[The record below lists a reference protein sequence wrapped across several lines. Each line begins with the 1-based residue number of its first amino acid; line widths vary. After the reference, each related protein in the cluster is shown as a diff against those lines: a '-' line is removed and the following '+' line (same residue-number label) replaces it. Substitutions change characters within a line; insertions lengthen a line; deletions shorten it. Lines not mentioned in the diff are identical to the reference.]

1 MAEFDSCVSW
11 SFEDEYDYDSQPESS
26 IESFPNYECCLF
38 TLPTTVKNCGD
49 FRVYHI
55 GPTQACS
62 IAYCSAPEYNMPNS
76 TVSGAVTS
84 LRKTEKTLETQV
96 PFSNQMP
103 IKRFISCMYHH
114 IRETN

>member
-11 SFEDEYDYDSQPESS
+11 SFEDEYDYDYNAQLSS
-26 IESFPNYECCLF
+26 LTDSSPNYECCLF

-62 IAYCSAPEYNMPNS
+62 IAYCSASESNIPNS
-76 TVSGAVTS
+76 TILWSLMPSKDDGANN
-84 LRKTEKTLETQV
+84 KNQV
-96 PFSNQMP
+96 WFY
-103 IKRFISCMYHH
+103 FL
-114 IRETN
+114 